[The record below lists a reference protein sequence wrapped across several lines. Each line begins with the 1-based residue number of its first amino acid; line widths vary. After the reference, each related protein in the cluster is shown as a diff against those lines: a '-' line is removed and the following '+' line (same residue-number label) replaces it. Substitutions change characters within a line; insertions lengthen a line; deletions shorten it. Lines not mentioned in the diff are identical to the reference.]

1 MMIHTFY
8 TSIIFLI
15 KEHAESEHQTSGE
28 DVLGPACKLLILKL
42 PPVQEYHHGRIS
54 KHAF

>member
-1 MMIHTFY
+1 MIHTFY

-28 DVLGPACKLLILKL
+28 DVLGPACKLLILK
-42 PPVQEYHHGRIS
+42 VQKYHHGRIS